1 MYGIIDFTRIDTDP
15 GANSAFAPPKG
26 WQGDYRQ
33 YMRDRWKYDP
43 GVRQHVA
50 VAGRMLARGDGVG
63 FCGRF
68 ADEARRIA
76 EAAWKG
82 ECRQPPAMNG

>member
-1 MYGIIDFTRIDTDP
+1 MYGTINFARINTDP
-15 GANSAFAPPKG
+15 GADSAFAPPAG
-26 WQGDYRQ
+26 WQGNYIQ
-33 YMRDRWKYDP
+33 YMRDRWKDDF

-50 VAGRMLARGDGVG
+50 VVGRMLAREEQVE

-76 EAAWKG
+76 DATWKHYAP
-82 ECRQPPAMNG
+82 QA

>member
-1 MYGIIDFTRIDTDP
+1 MYGLIDFRTIDTDP
-15 GANSAFAPPKG
+15 GANTAFAPPKD

-33 YMRDRWKYDP
+33 YMRDRWKQDP

-50 VAGRMLARGDGVG
+50 VVGRMLVRGEDVA
-63 FCGRF
+63 FRGRF

-76 EAAWKG
+76 EAVWEG
-82 ECRQPPAMNG
+82 GCRDHMA